1 MMKNKKAQAAMEF
14 LMTYGWA
21 ILVVLLAIGALAY
34 FGVLDPSRLLPESTT
49 FPAPISNVDNAL
61 IDDVTNSAEIALV
74 NNKGVAITLTGD
86 GSVTADPGT
95 TCVYSSPITATYNGA
110 AVVANTTQI
119 PQGATFLVTFD
130 CDDLGTVPDVGTK
143 FKATMAFDY
152 TNTQTGQTR
161 SHIGT
166 VQGRYE

>member
-1 MMKNKKAQAAMEF
+1 MKRRAQAAMEF

-49 FPAPISNVDNAL
+49 FPAPISNVDNGL
-61 IDDVTNSAEIALV
+61 IDDVTNSVEVALV
-74 NNKGVAITLTGD
+74 NNKGVAITLPLTGSLTPD
-86 GSVTADPGT
+86 AGT
-95 TCVYSSPITATYNGA
+95 TCVYSSVSATYNGA

-119 PQGATFLVTFD
+119 PQGATFLITFD
-130 CDDLGTVPDVGTK
+130 CTDLVPTPAIGTK
-143 FKATMAFDY
+143 YKATMAFDY

>member
-1 MMKNKKAQAAMEF
+1 MMKKRAQAAMEF

-61 IDDVTNSAEIALV
+61 IDLTDDSIEVALI
-74 NNKGVAITLTGD
+74 NNKGVAISLD
-86 GSVTADPGT
+86 GNATVDVVSPTICNGPYSVTMKDNTGT
-95 TCVYSSPITATYNGA
+95 LISVGDS
-110 AVVANTTQI
+110 I
-119 PQGATFLVTFD
+119 PQGTTFLLKIECT
-130 CDDLGTVPDVGTK
+130 GTSASAVIGEK
-143 FKATMAFDY
+143 FKATVAFDY
-152 TNTQTGQTR
+152 TNLQTGQTR
-161 SHIGT
+161 SHIGS

>member
-49 FPAPISNVDNAL
+49 FPAPISNVDRAL
-61 IDDVTNSAEIALV
+61 IDDVENSAEIAFI
-74 NNKGVAITLTGD
+74 NNLGVAITLPLT
-86 GSVTADPGT
+86 GSVTPDTAT
-95 TCVYSSPITATYNGA
+95 TCVYNSVTATYNGA
-110 AVVANTTQI
+110 AVVANVTSI
-119 PQGATFLVTFD
+119 PNGASFLLKID
-130 CDDLGTVPDVGTK
+130 CDDLATTPALGTK
-143 FKATMAFDY
+143 FKADMSFDY
-152 TNTQTGQTR
+152 TNTQTTQTR
-161 SHIGT
+161 SSFGT